1 MDFVKC
7 SRRRLRETIE
17 LGLGLAL
24 AGVWAA
30 GAAAQQ
36 TAVASPQSPG
46 DAALEQFLDDVQTLK
61 ADFRQQ
67 LWSADGKLLDESS
80 GTFALRRPDQFRWD
94 YREPMQQLIVAD
106 GDKLWMYDEE
116 LAQVTVS
123 PLDQTAGS
131 PAMLLSGG
139 EAVRESFDIEDS
151 YESDGLAWIKLRPK
165 LTGTDFSSVVIGFD
179 DGLPR
184 QLELVDGLEQT
195 TRIVFSNVAVNE
207 KLGDALFR
215 FEPPRGVD
223 VIGGSG

>member
-24 AGVWAA
+24 FCVGAA

-36 TAVASPQSPG
+36 AVASPQSPG
-46 DAALEQFLDDVQTLK
+46 DAALERFLEDVQTLK

-80 GTFALRRPDQFRWD
+80 GTFALRRPDRFRWD

-123 PLDQTAGS
+123 PLDRTAGS

-139 EAVRESFDIEDS
+139 EAVRDSFDVEDS
-151 YESDGLAWIKLRPK
+151 YESGGLAWIKLRPK
-165 LTGTDFSSVVIGFD
+165 LTGTDFSSVLIGFD

-184 QLELVDGLEQT
+184 QLELVDGLQQT
-195 TRIVFSNVAVNE
+195 TRIVFSNVAVND
-207 KLGDALFR
+207 KLDDALFR

-223 VIGGSG
+223 VIGGDG